1 MEYLNVVQSLY
12 IMSVFQ
18 QPKAPPVN
26 PFGAYRIITTIALGV
41 SLVLGIRNTVIIET
55 HGTQGPQG
63 PPGPQGPE
71 GPQGPPGSLAETF
84 AVAPPISHCTNLP
97 DTPCADITVCA
108 TLTNELA
115 CNEHMDPDTC
125 CQWTEPL

>member
-1 MEYLNVVQSLY
+1 MEYLNVVQTIY

-55 HGTQGPQG
+55 HGTQGPIG
-63 PPGPQGPE
+63 PAGPTGPTGPAGDAPELMVEMPG
-71 GPQGPPGSLAETF
+71 T
-84 AVAPPISHCTNLP
+84 HCINMIAS
-97 DTPCADITVCA
+97 PCADISVCA
-108 TLTNELA
+108 TLTDESSCIN
-115 CNEHMDPDTC
+115 HMDPDTC
-125 CQWTEPL
+125 CQWAEPL